1 MRSRK
6 RHLGLPPPSA
16 FPVSGGT
23 QPSIE
28 ERNGSCAQGK
38 TREDGQ
44 QTIREGMQRLHER
57 PATDLFR
64 HDAPSWMGLVHP
76 LSSRTSNTASGCPV
90 VVMVQPTHD
99 WKSDHFAPCI
109 LRGRNRAAI
118 LRDLLLDA
126 LMRPLC
132 WLLSISVPKSGSI

>member
-1 MRSRK
+1 MATWDIRSRK
-6 RHLGLPPPSA
+6 RQLGLSLSA
-16 FPVSGGT
+16 SFSLSGGT

-28 ERNGSCAQGK
+28 EGNRSRSQDK
-38 TREDGQ
+38 TPVNGQ

-90 VVMVQPTHD
+90 VVMVQP
-99 WKSDHFAPCI
+99 
-109 LRGRNRAAI
+109 
-118 LRDLLLDA
+118 
-126 LMRPLC
+126 
-132 WLLSISVPKSGSI
+132 